1 MNSNKAK
8 EIREYLEKRLDY
20 TLEWYKDCTLCE
32 ETLINARKDVASILE
47 ETVNKYKLKNIPF
60 TLKTVIE
67 DGFIVIRFLDKKA
80 N

>member
-20 TLEWYKDCTLCE
+20 TLEWYKDCILCE
-32 ETLINARKDVASILE
+32 ETLINVRKDVASILE
-47 ETVNKYKLKNIPF
+47 ETVNKYKLKNTPF